1 MFKYLAVAI
10 VLAVGSCGRDVN
22 HGVQKPT
29 PDPII
34 LESER
39 YAVYSAVL
47 KDMFVRDSTQR
58 LVIKNK
64 TGERFTDSGEQRWD
78 YIESG
83 LAPISRQTID
93 DFKQKNAQPSDIE
106 NKVTLSNK
114 VTLISE
120 AEVDK
125 FFGEGGGWWKAFYQK
140 YPNSPGL
147 ITFSNV
153 GLNHEMTQALLYVGW
168 QSDGLSG
175 EGNYV
180 LLSKSNGA
188 WKVERK
194 VMTWIS

>member
-1 MFKYLAVAI
+1 MFKCLLAVI
-10 VLAVGSCGRDVN
+10 VIAVGFCGRNVN
-22 HGVQKPT
+22 HWAQKPT

-34 LESER
+34 QESER

-47 KDMFVRDSTQR
+47 KDMFVRDSTR
-58 LVIKNK
+58 LLVIESK
-64 TGERFTDSGEQRWD
+64 TGDDFTDSGEKRWD
-78 YIESG
+78 YIEKG
-83 LAPISRQTID
+83 LAPISRPTID

-106 NKVTLSNK
+106 NKFPLSTK
-114 VTLISE
+114 VTLLSK
-120 AEVDK
+120 ADVDK
-125 FFGEGGGWWKAFYQK
+125 FFGEGGGWWKAFYEK

-153 GLNHEMTQALLYVGW
+153 GFNNEMTQALLYVGT
-168 QSDGLSG
+168 QCDGLCG

-180 LLSKSNGA
+180 LLSKTDGN